1 MDIIIDLSKKPTE
14 TEEQYLWRI
23 GQLVDS
29 GEIESWESVNQTVN
43 REILGD
49 DEEKYRTESAWR
61 KRYQSANK
69 FYDGCFSKMD
79 SEEYQKKLDVLN
91 R

>member
-1 MDIIIDLSKKPTE
+1 MDVIIDLSKKSTE

-49 DEEKYRTESAWR
+49 DEEKYRTESAL
-61 KRYQSANK
+61 
-69 FYDGCFSKMD
+69 
-79 SEEYQKKLDVLN
+79 SEC
-91 R
+91 

>member
-1 MDIIIDLSKKPTE
+1 MFRLIKSNREQVDIIIDLSKNPTE

-43 REILGD
+43 REILGE

-61 KRYQSANK
+61 KSGRRRGLFQ
-69 FYDGCFSKMD
+69 
-79 SEEYQKKLDVLN
+79 
-91 R
+91 